1 MIGDWV
7 FNSHHNKS
15 IQITQYDFFTHS
27 HKDGVQ
33 SFEGVLNPKP
43 TLGRDLS
50 PIPLTESILK
60 ANGFNIRR
68 DAYYLSCGF
77 LGNDWERS
85 GVEVK
90 FYDRAVIDIECNYF
104 KYTNRIHLVA
114 DYVHELQHALRLCG
128 LNELADNFKIQ

>member
-1 MIGDWV
+1 MKANELMIGDWV
-7 FNSHHNKS
+7 
-15 IQITQYDFFTHS
+15 QIRH
-27 HKDGVQ
+27 
-33 SFEGVLNPKP
+33 
-43 TLGRDLS
+43 GRKLKLELDQFYAQGCHEFREHPIDYFS
-50 PIPLTESILK
+50 TFDPIPLTEEILK

-85 GVEVK
+85 GVEVQ

-104 KYTNRIHLVA
+104 KHTNRIHLVA

-128 LNELADNFKIQ
+128 RNDLADNFSLTKE